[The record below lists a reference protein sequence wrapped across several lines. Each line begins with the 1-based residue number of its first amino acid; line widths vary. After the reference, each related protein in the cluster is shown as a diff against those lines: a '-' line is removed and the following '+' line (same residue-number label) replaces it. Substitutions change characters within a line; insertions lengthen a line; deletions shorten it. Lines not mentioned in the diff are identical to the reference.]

1 MAVAD
6 IKVKKWNRAE
16 WRRLID
22 LGVLTEDDPF
32 ELLDGEIVEMTPQ
45 SHPHAGTVWAAS
57 EVLREA
63 FGKGFVV
70 GTGMPVALDD
80 WSEPEPD
87 ITVARGSSRDFF
99 EEHPTEPVLIVEVAM
114 SSLSKDR
121 IRKSSLYA
129 RAGRPEYW
137 IVNLHD
143 LVLEVYR
150 DPVQDGR
157 GYYGGWSYPTILRLA
172 KADTVAPL
180 AAPGR
185 QIAVADLLP

>member
-6 IKVKKWNRAE
+6 IKLKKWSRAE
-16 WRRLID
+16 WHRLID

-32 ELLDGEIVEMTPQ
+32 ELLDGDIVEMAPQ
-45 SHPHAGTVWAAS
+45 APLHAGTVRAAS
-57 EVLREA
+57 KVLREA
-63 FGKGFVV
+63 FGEEFDVA
-70 GTGMPVALDD
+70 TGLPIALDD

-87 ITVARGSSRDFF
+87 IAVARGSSRDFF
-99 EEHPTEPVLIVEVAM
+99 EDHPSDPVLVVEVAL
-114 SSLSKDR
+114 SSLRKDR
-121 IRKSSLYA
+121 DRKCSLYA

-150 DPVQDGR
+150 DPAQDGR